1 MLNIKYDIVGS
12 FLRPEPI
19 KKARAEYAQ
28 GKITLE
34 ELRKV
39 EDAAIADLVSKEVA
53 HGLKIVTDGE
63 FRRRWWHLDWLKEF
77 DGFTTEHLD
86 KERNGVVNHIELG
99 YVCGKIRY
107 DASHPMLRCR
117 PMTSCAARLQSTRVS
132 LPRSA
137 SPAPI

>member
-39 EDAAIADLVSKEVA
+39 EDAAHCGSGVQGSGPWPEDR
-53 HGLKIVTDGE
+53 D
-63 FRRRWWHLDWLKEF
+63 RR
-77 DGFTTEHLD
+77 
-86 KERNGVVNHIELG
+86 
-99 YVCGKIRY
+99 
-107 DASHPMLRCR
+107 
-117 PMTSCAARLQSTRVS
+117 
-132 LPRSA
+132 
-137 SPAPI
+137 